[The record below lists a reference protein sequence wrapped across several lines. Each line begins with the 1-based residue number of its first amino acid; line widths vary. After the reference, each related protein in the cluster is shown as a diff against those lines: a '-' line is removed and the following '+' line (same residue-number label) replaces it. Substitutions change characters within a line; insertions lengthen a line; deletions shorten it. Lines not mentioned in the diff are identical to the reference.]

1 MFNDKRLYLDMKKKN
16 LPKEAPKNIMMEM
29 APVYVK
35 QKRKTVVPGLPDF
48 NYGHFNA
55 IVKKSP
61 FSLAEWAT
69 LLHISERTL
78 QRYAKDN
85 TTFNG
90 LQIERILLLEH
101 LIDAGNDMFGE
112 EGFKSWLDHKPFSLN
127 GEPVRAFMGTH
138 AGIQMIID
146 LLGRM
151 AHGIP
156 A

>member
-1 MFNDKRLYLDMKKKN
+1 MKKKYTH
-16 LPKEAPKNIMMEM
+16 KEAASNIMQEA
-29 APVYVK
+29 APAYVK
-35 QKRKTVVPGLPDF
+35 QKKKTLIPELPDF
-48 NYGHFNA
+48 SYEHFNTV
-55 IVKKSP
+55 VKKSP
-61 FSLAEWAT
+61 FTLSEWAD

-85 TTFNG
+85 ASFNG

-112 EGFKSWLDHKPFSLN
+112 EGFKSWLDYKPFSLN